1 MNQADTADTRAGQA
15 LSTRDKVLAHLRE
28 NVLTD
33 PDVQD
38 TFLSEQ
44 AIADTVGVSR
54 TPVREALVI
63 LASEDLVRLMP
74 KRGVFVPAMTSREL
88 TELFEIRGVL
98 EKHAAQKIA
107 SLPGADLTEL
117 RQHLA
122 HQQELADTT
131 PHTPQNAREFI
142 AADRGFHQAL
152 VALAGNR
159 LATRTYTSLRDRQT
173 RAGLLAVQERD
184 SRWQEVCAEHTL
196 IVQALEKGDAE
207 AATAAIDRH
216 LNTTLVTLLAQ

>member
-15 LSTRDKVLAHLRE
+15 LSTRDKVLAYLRE

-74 KRGVFVPAMTSREL
+74 KRGVFVPAMSSREL

-98 EKHAAQKIA
+98 EKHAAQKITC
-107 SLPGADLTEL
+107 LPGADLTEL

-122 HQQELADTT
+122 HQQELADIT
-131 PHTPQNAREFI
+131 PHTPRDAREFI
-142 AADRGFHQAL
+142 AADREFHQAL

-173 RAGLLAVQERD
+173 RAGLLAVQQRG
-184 SRWQEVCAEHTL
+184 SRWHEVCAEHAL
-196 IVQALEKGDAE
+196 IVQALEERDAE
-207 AATAAIDRH
+207 AAATAIDRH

>member
-15 LSTRDKVLAHLRE
+15 LSTRDKVLAYLRE

-98 EKHAAQKIA
+98 EKHAAQKIT

-131 PHTPQNAREFI
+131 PHTPQDAREFI
-142 AADRGFHQAL
+142 ATDREFHQVL

-184 SRWQEVCAEHTL
+184 SRWQEVCAEHAL
-196 IVQALEKGDAE
+196 IVQALEEGDAE

>member
-15 LSTRDKVLAHLRE
+15 LATRDEVLAYLRE

-54 TPVREALVI
+54 TPVREALVV

-74 KRGVFVPAMTSREL
+74 KRGVFIPATTSREL
-88 TELFEIRGVL
+88 TELFEIRSVL
-98 EKHAAQKIA
+98 EKHAAQKIT

-117 RQHLA
+117 RQHPA
-122 HQQELADTT
+122 HQQELADAG
-131 PHTPQNAREFI
+131 PHPPRDAREFI
-142 AADRGFHQAL
+142 AADRDS
-152 VALAGNR
+152 
-159 LATRTYTSLRDRQT
+159 TRP
-173 RAGLLAVQERD
+173 
-184 SRWQEVCAEHTL
+184 W
-196 IVQALEKGDAE
+196 
-207 AATAAIDRH
+207 
-216 LNTTLVTLLAQ
+216 